1 MRSPVSF
8 GLILTLTIHGLN
20 ADGHKKTSRNDEDSA
35 DKEDEKAK
43 EDQLSGEEG
52 EHKSRARRYAVA
64 GLPKYYLPP
73 LPAALGYGPPSAG
86 PAYAPPAY
94 APPAYAPPEYAP
106 PAYAPTYRGL
116 KSYGPAFGGGT
127 IFPGI
132 WQNNF
137 FNPHAALPIFQM
149 GKHTKFQSQ
158 YQDAYGNQDQGQKF
172 GHDQIQN
179 QNQNALG
186 TQQIGQSVDG
196 RLQVAG
202 QEAGGRQNMN
212 QADNIMDK
220 FKKHPP
226 PAHYPPQPAAYKMLS
241 SDLISQVVEIIE
253 EMAPIVKRAIPIGQ
267 AVLDAMGDDVEVVE

>member
-1 MRSPVSF
+1 MGKHGGHFKNVSVWDKMNTLLVSF

-35 DKEDEKAK
+35 NKEDEKAK

-73 LPAALGYGPPSAG
+73 LPAALGYGPPSAA

-94 APPAYAPPEYAP
+94 GPPEYAP
-106 PAYAPTYRGL
+106 PAYAPNYRGL
-116 KSYGPAFGGGT
+116 KSYGPGFGGGK
-127 IFPGI
+127 IFPGL

-149 GKHTKFQSQ
+149 GKHTKFQTQ

-172 GHDQIQN
+172 GHDQVQN

-186 TQQIGQSVDG
+186 
-196 RLQVAG
+196 
-202 QEAGGRQNMN
+202 
-212 QADNIMDK
+212 
-220 FKKHPP
+220 
-226 PAHYPPQPAAYKMLS
+226 
-241 SDLISQVVEIIE
+241 
-253 EMAPIVKRAIPIGQ
+253 
-267 AVLDAMGDDVEVVE
+267 